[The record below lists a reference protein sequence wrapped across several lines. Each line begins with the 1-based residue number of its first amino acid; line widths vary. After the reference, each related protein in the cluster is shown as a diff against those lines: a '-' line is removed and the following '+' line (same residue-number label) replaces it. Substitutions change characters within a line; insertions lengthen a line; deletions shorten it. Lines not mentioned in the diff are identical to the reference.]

1 MSDCFVLSVEIH
13 SEVADGQADDEAE
26 EVQQLF
32 TSSRGYCA
40 RKGVSKADAMHV
52 ESGLTRL
59 YYYSCIK
66 INGIHK
72 YTYILPN
79 SGSFKAGSTRSH

>member
-13 SEVADGQADDEAE
+13 SEVADGQADEAE

-52 ESGLTRL
+52 ESGLIRL

-66 INGIHK
+66 INGIRI
-72 YTYILPN
+72 YILPN

>member
-1 MSDCFVLSVEIH
+1 
-13 SEVADGQADDEAE
+13 
-26 EVQQLF
+26 VQQLF

-52 ESGLTRL
+52 ESGLIRL

-66 INGIHK
+66 INGIHI
-72 YTYILPN
+72 YIAK
-79 SGSFKAGSTRSH
+79 FRFV